1 MSKQL
6 GNIMRQ
12 AQKMQEKMAEMQ
24 KELALKTC
32 EASAGGGVVTALVN
46 GSRELGPL
54 KIAPAVVDPND
65 LDMLQDL
72 VVAAVNEGVRRS
84 KQMVSDEMSKLTAGL
99 GLPGGGIPGLFLSFG
114 GNGEN
119 MGGGV
124 F

>member
-1 MSKQL
+1 MSNKQL

-32 EASAGGGVVTALVN
+32 EASAGGGMVTAVVN
-46 GSRELGPL
+46 GSQELVSL
-54 KIAPAVVDPND
+54 KIDPAVADPND

-84 KQMVSDEMSKLTAGL
+84 KQMVSDEMGKLTSGL
-99 GLPGGGIPGLFLSFG
+99 GLPGGGIPGLF
-114 GNGEN
+114 
-119 MGGGV
+119 
-124 F
+124 